1 MRTND
6 SQQKSINLEYIENL
20 YQENLTM
27 KSLEQKNFWSLLQ
40 EARLFSDQ
48 LNKTGISL
56 GHTEG
61 RLLSTLIALHSCKTF
76 VEIGTLTGSSG
87 LWILQGLKNLGHLMT
102 FENNPAHAEKAKM
115 IFAKY
120 KDLFPHKNQ
129 QSTVYLGNAEE
140 EILKINDLGPF
151 DGIFI
156 DGNKS
161 AYGRYLDW
169 AEKNIKVGG
178 LIIADNVFL
187 SGGVWGEQDHPFSD
201 KQIQIMQN
209 FNRRLN
215 DENKYKTCF
224 VPTSEGLSVSI
235 KLF

>member
-6 SQQKSINLEYIENL
+6 SQQKSINLKYIENL
-20 YQENLTM
+20 YQENLPN
-27 KSLEQKNFWSLLQ
+27 KSLEQKNFWSLLN
-40 EARLFSDQ
+40 EARHFSDQ
-48 LNKTGISL
+48 LNKTDISL

-61 RLLSTLIALHSCKTF
+61 RLLSTLIASHGCKTF

-87 LWILQGLKNLGHLMT
+87 LWILQGLKNSGHLLT

-115 IFAKY
+115 IFAKHQE
-120 KDLFPHKNQ
+120 LFSHKNQ
-129 QSTVYLGNAEE
+129 QTTVYLGNAEE
-140 EILKINDLGPF
+140 ELVKISAQGPF

-161 AYGRYLDW
+161 AYGKYLDW
-169 AEKNIKVGG
+169 AEKNIKAGG

-209 FNRRLN
+209 FNRRLA
-215 DENKYKTCF
+215 DENKYHTCF
-224 VPTSEGLSVSI
+224 VPTSEGLSISI

>member
-1 MRTND
+1 MRNTENQSNGAD
-6 SQQKSINLEYIENL
+6 LQYIENL

-27 KSLEQKNFWSLLQ
+27 KSMEQKNFWSLLQ
-40 EARLFSDQ
+40 EARDFSDQ

-61 RLLSTLIALHSCKTF
+61 RLLSTLVALHGCEKF

-87 LWILQGLKNLGHLMT
+87 LWILQGLKKSGQLLT
-102 FENNPAHAEKAKM
+102 FENNPAHAEKAKI

-120 KDLFPHKNQ
+120 HELFPQKNQ
-129 QSTVYLGNAEE
+129 QTTVCLGNAEE
-140 EILKINDLGPF
+140 ELLKISNQGPF

-169 AEKNIKVGG
+169 AEKNIRAGG

-187 SGGVWGEQDHPFSD
+187 SGGVWGEHDHPFSD
-201 KQIQIMQN
+201 KQIQIMKD
-209 FNRRLN
+209 FNLRLA
-215 DENKYKTCF
+215 DENKYQTCF